1 MELNGKVVVITGAGS
16 GIGRA
21 AALRLAR
28 DGASIVV
35 ADRNEAGAR
44 ETVSM
49 VEAAGGKAAA
59 IGVDVTK
66 PADIDA
72 MFALADKT
80 YGGFDVL
87 YNNAG
92 ITTGQ
97 PRWPD
102 CPEDAWRRT
111 IEVDLN
117 AVIEAT
123 RRAIPRLRER
133 GGGVIIATASLAGL
147 FGFQADPVYAAAK
160 HGVVGLTRAL
170 IYLKDEA
177 NIRVN
182 CVCPAVV
189 NTPLVTGGL
198 QNLTGAAREEALRR
212 LSSMPMLPP
221 EEIAE
226 AVYELIRDDEAAGIV
241 MGITL
246 GDPRRVVDPP
256 ITLPVTSGDP
266 ASGPQR
272 PQRQG

>member
-1 MELNGKVVVITGAGS
+1 MDLNGKIAIITGAGS

-21 AALRLAR
+21 TSLRLAR
-28 DGASIVV
+28 EGASIVV
-35 ADRNEAGAR
+35 ADWNEAGAR
-44 ETVSM
+44 ETARL
-49 VEAAGGKAAA
+49 VEEAGSKAVA
-59 IGVDVTK
+59 VRTDVTK
-66 PADIDA
+66 SGDIDN
-72 MFALADKT
+72 MFRAAEERF
-80 YGGFDVL
+80 GGFDIL

-92 ITTGQ
+92 VTTGN

-102 CPEDAWRRT
+102 CPEEQWHRT
-111 IEVDLN
+111 LAIDLT

-123 RRAIPRLRER
+123 RKAIPKLKAR
-133 GGGVIIATASLAGL
+133 GGGVIISTASLAGL

-170 IYLKDEA
+170 INLKDEM

-189 NTPLVTGGL
+189 KTPLVTGGL
-198 QNLTGAAREEALRR
+198 ENLSGAMREEAERR
-212 LSSMPMLPP
+212 LSAMPMLPP

-226 AVYELIRDDEAAGIV
+226 AVYELIRDDDAAGVV

-246 GDPRRVVDPP
+246 GDPRRVVPPP

-266 ASGPQR
+266 NAAPSR
-272 PQRQG
+272 R